1 MTDGVVGQPLTYGTA
16 SGEVLVLD
24 EPVSFWGGVDYLGN
38 VADVHHAQHGVS
50 ISGKVLLMTG
60 GRGSSSGSFCLMEL
74 MRTHLAPA
82 AIVMCEAD
90 GIVCTGVLV
99 GTATYGYELP
109 TVQLTPED
117 YAAVPAGVVAHVV
130 SDPAGARI
138 TW

>member
-1 MTDGVVGQPLTYGTA
+1 MAEITGTALTYGNA
-16 SGEVLVLD
+16 SGEILVLD
-24 EPVSFWGGVDYLGN
+24 EPVSFWGGVDHLGF

-50 ISGKVLLMTG
+50 ITGKVLLMTG

-109 TVQLTPED
+109 VVQLTPAE
-117 YAAVPAGVVAHVV
+117 YEQVPAGVVAQVV
-130 SDPAGARI
+130 STPQGARMS
-138 TW
+138 W